1 MKKVLLILV
10 FLLAINFAA
19 ASSVTIKSV
28 STTPVDVNPGQ
39 TLDVSILLDNQGQD
53 TIENIQ
59 VALDLTNVP
68 FIPIGSAAEK
78 VIDEIEEDDTS
89 RVSFSLRSLQDAKP
103 GLYKIPL
110 KVKYQDGEQQTIM
123 GVSIVATPELDVAI
137 EDTDLYTIGQTGTIT
152 VRIVNKGLTE
162 VKFLSVRLD
171 NSIYYD
177 ILSANSYYVGNIEP
191 DDFET
196 VEFKIY
202 LKEATYSLPMN
213 IEYKDLNNNL
223 IQENKWLPINIYSK
237 EEALKIG
244 LIKESN
250 FSLIIIV
257 IIIVIILLLV
267 YRSYRKRKRL
277 REALQ

>member
-89 RVSFSLRSLQDAKP
+89 RVSFALRSLQDAKP